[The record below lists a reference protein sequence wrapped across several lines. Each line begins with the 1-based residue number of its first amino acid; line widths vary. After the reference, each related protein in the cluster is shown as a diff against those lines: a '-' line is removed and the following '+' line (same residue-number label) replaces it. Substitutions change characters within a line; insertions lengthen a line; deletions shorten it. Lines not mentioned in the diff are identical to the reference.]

1 MRYKKTF
8 AGASGKRN
16 SLLVDLKLRLTEYLP
31 PRGLG
36 IKFRVPLNSKEGEK
50 FYLYFH

>member
-16 SLLVDLKLRLTEYLP
+16 SPLVDLKLRLTEYP
-31 PRGLG
+31 TSKR
-36 IKFRVPLNSKEGEK
+36 FRYKIQGASKLK
-50 FYLYFH
+50 